1 MIKHLPTLNTQIVPV
16 KRVEL
21 DHRLVACPVSNCL
34 AALVATAAE
43 YKIVSDR

>member
-1 MIKHLPTLNTQIVPV
+1 MIKHLSTLNTQVVPV

-34 AALVATAAE
+34 AALVATADK